1 MNDEIVLFHDL
12 TARLQ
17 SLATAQ
23 SVTDLVL
30 AAYRDDESLAAVLA
44 GGEVPRPEP
53 GRPQRAG
60 PETDVW
66 LDAVRV
72 EGFRGVGPRATL
84 RLRPHPGL
92 TLVIGRNGSGK
103 SSFAEAAELALTDDS
118 MRWAQRPVVFREGWR
133 NLHHDGDP
141 EIAVRLRLD
150 GQPAVVLKR
159 RWEKSATDPADAER
173 ITLVGGERQPDG
185 YAPEWLGR
193 VGPYRPF
200 LSARDLERV
209 ITAKPAEL
217 YDALAPILG
226 LDPLSRAD
234 ARLQRRRKERDDRAR
249 ALRASFS
256 LLRAELDDIDD
267 DRARRALTAL
277 GRQAARADLA
287 ALAPLSD
294 GTDEAADHPVA
305 VAARRLL
312 DRDLPDLDGAL
323 STLHEAQGRS
333 ARLTGGNSAAA
344 ARTADLLRRA
354 LDLHREEGDQPC
366 PVCRAGRLEAGWR
379 AGAETEVGRLEEI
392 AAEARDAHHRVSV
405 AHRDAVHLLQTVRRE
420 LGTTV
425 EALATTM
432 PEPAVRLAEAL
443 ATMPALTERPDTAAA
458 DGVEAT
464 RAAWL
469 PVVAAY
475 SDLVEAATR
484 WLTRRQ
490 NRWREPAASL
500 RRWLDAAAV
509 VRVEAEGLARLAAAR
524 TALAAATNEIR
535 AERLAA
541 FVGHSA
547 RIWQR
552 LRQESNVELH
562 EMRMEG
568 TSTQRRVKFPVSV
581 DGAEA
586 NALAVM
592 SQGELHALGLAVFL
606 PRACAQASP
615 YRFVVVDDPVQSM
628 DPAKVDGL
636 AEVLGEIAG
645 TRQVVVFTH
654 DDRLPE
660 AVRRLGLQATVWE
673 VGRRERSV
681 VELRPGDDPAER
693 YLADARALVATK
705 ALPDDA
711 RYPVVAGFCRSA
723 LEAISV
729 DLYRARRYA
738 AGDSHETVEKIFAEA
753 FTVQQR
759 LTLALLDDPA
769 RGSEL
774 YGYLNRVYGHWAT
787 DTVKAVAAG
796 MHGVQGSAPLPQL
809 VRRTADLLEKLR

>member
-1 MNDEIVLFHDL
+1 MSDEIVLFHDL

-17 SLATAQ
+17 SLGTAQ
-23 SVTDLVL
+23 PVADLVL
-30 AAYRDDESLAAVLA
+30 AAYRDDESLEAVLA
-44 GGEVPRPEP
+44 GGEVPQPEHRRPEKP
-53 GRPQRAG
+53 GS
-60 PETDVW
+60 ETDVW

-72 EGFRGVGPRATL
+72 EGFRGVGPQATL
-84 RLRPHPGL
+84 RLRPYPGL

-150 GQPAVVLKR
+150 GQPPVVLKR
-159 RWEKSATDPADAER
+159 RWEKNATDPADAER
-173 ITLVGGERQPDG
+173 ITVVDGERQPAG
-185 YAPEWLGR
+185 YTPEWLGR

-226 LDPLSRAD
+226 LDPLSTTD
-234 ARLQRRRKERDDRAR
+234 ARLQRRRRER
-249 ALRASFS
+249 
-256 LLRAELDDIDD
+256 D
-267 DRARRALTAL
+267 DRARRALAAL

-294 GTDEAADHPVA
+294 GTGEATDHPVA

-323 STLHEAQGRS
+323 TALHEAQDRA
-333 ARLTGGNSAAA
+333 ARLAGSNSAAA
-344 ARTADLLRRA
+344 VRTADLLRRA

-379 AGAETEVGRLEEI
+379 AGAEVEVARLEEI
-392 AAEARDAHHRVSV
+392 AAEARAAHNRVSV

-420 LGTTV
+420 LGAAV
-425 EALATTM
+425 EALTTTM
-432 PEPAVRLAEAL
+432 PEPATRLAEAL
-443 ATMPALTERPDTAAA
+443 ATMPALTERPDAAGA

-484 WLTRRQ
+484 WLTHRLDV
-490 NRWREPAASL
+490 WREPAASL
-500 RRWLDAAAV
+500 RRWLDAAAI
-509 VRVEAEGLARLAAAR
+509 VRAEAEGLARLAAAR

-541 FVGHSA
+541 FVGQSA

-568 TSTQRRVKFPVSV
+568 ATTQRKIRFPVSV
-581 DGAEA
+581 DGEEA

-606 PRACAQASP
+606 PRACAEASP
-615 YRFVVVDDPVQSM
+615 FRFVVVDDPVQSM

-636 AEVLGEIAG
+636 AEVLGEIAE

-660 AVRRLGLQATVWE
+660 AVRRLGLEATVWE
-673 VGRRERSV
+673 VSRRERSV
-681 VELRPGDDPAER
+681 VELRKADDPADR
-693 YLADARALVATK
+693 YLADAYALAAAK
-705 ALPDDA
+705 ELPEDA

-723 LEAISV
+723 LEAAGM
-729 DLYRARRYA
+729 DRYRSRRYA
-738 AGDSHETVEKIFAEA
+738 AGESYETVEKTLSEA
-753 FTVQQR
+753 FTVQQK

-769 RGSEL
+769 RGGEL
-774 YGYLNRVYGHWAT
+774 YGYLNKEFGHWAMA
-787 DTVKAVAAG
+787 TVKTVAAAT
-796 MHGVQGSAPLPQL
+796 HGASGPMALPTVVRHTSDL
-809 VRRTADLLEKLR
+809 VDKLR

>member
-17 SLATAQ
+17 SLGTAQ
-23 SVTDLVL
+23 PAADLVL
-30 AAYRDDESLAAVLA
+30 TAYRDDESLEAVLA
-44 GGEVPRPEP
+44 GGEVPRPEHV
-53 GRPQRAG
+53 RPDPAG
-60 PETDVW
+60 SETDVW

-72 EGFRGVGPRATL
+72 EGFRGVGPQATL
-84 RLRPHPGL
+84 RLRPYPGL

-118 MRWAQRPVVFREGWR
+118 MRWARRPVVFREGWR

-141 EIAVRLRLD
+141 EIAVKLRLD

-159 RWEKSATDPADAER
+159 RWEKNATDPADAER
-173 ITLVGGERQPDG
+173 ITLVGAERQPDG
-185 YAPEWLGR
+185 YLPAWLGR

-226 LDPLSRAD
+226 LDPLSTTD
-234 ARLQRRRKERDDRAR
+234 ARLQRRRKERDDRVK
-249 ALRASFS
+249 ALRASFT
-256 LLRAELDDIDD
+256 LLRAELGDIDD
-267 DRARRALTAL
+267 DRARRALAAL
-277 GRQAARADLA
+277 GGQAARADLA
-287 ALAPLSD
+287 ALAPLTD
-294 GTDEAADHPVA
+294 GTDQAADHPVA
-305 VAARRLL
+305 AAARRLL

-323 STLHEAQGRS
+323 TALREAQDRT
-333 ARLTGGNSAAA
+333 ARLAGSDSAAA
-344 ARTADLLRRA
+344 VRTADLLRRA

-379 AGAETEVGRLEEI
+379 AGAEVEVARLEEI
-392 AAEARDAHHRVSV
+392 AAEAWAAHNRISV
-405 AHRDAVHLLQTVRRE
+405 THRDAVHLLQTVRRE
-420 LGTTV
+420 LGAAV
-425 EALATTM
+425 EALTTTM
-432 PEPAVRLAEAL
+432 PEPATRLAEAL
-443 ATMPALTERPDTAAA
+443 ATMPALAERPDTAGA

-464 RAAWL
+464 RTAWL

-490 NRWREPAASL
+490 DVWREPAASL

-509 VRVEAEGLARLAAAR
+509 VRAEAEGLARLTAAR
-524 TALAAATNEIR
+524 AALAAATNEIR

-541 FVGHSA
+541 FVGQSA

-568 TSTQRRVKFPVSV
+568 TNTQRRVKFPVSV

-660 AVRRLGLQATVWE
+660 AVRRLGLEATVWE

-681 VELRPGDDPAER
+681 VELRPGDDPADR
-693 YLADARALVATK
+693 YLADARALLAAK
-705 ALPDDA
+705 ALPEDA

-723 LEAISV
+723 LEAISM

-738 AGDSHETVEKIFAEA
+738 AGESNETVEKTLAQA
-753 FTVQQR
+753 FTLHHR
-759 LTLALLDDPA
+759 LTLGLLDDPA
-769 RGSEL
+769 RGGEL
-774 YGYLNRVYGHWAT
+774 LTHLNREYGHWALAA
-787 DTVKAVAAG
+787 VKTMAAG
-796 MHGVQGSAPLPQL
+796 AHGVPGMPLRRL
-809 VRRTADLLEKLR
+809 VESTAELLEKLR